1 MTNSY
6 LIDSN
11 ILLRISRRDDP
22 DYRIVDGALERLL
35 KQGSAL
41 YYTHQNIA
49 EFWNVWTR
57 PADKNGFGLGGE
69 TAEREIRKF
78 EGMMKFAAD
87 SAAAYDRWRQLVRN
101 YGVMGIQVHDARLVA
116 AMLVHGIPNLLTLNV
131 TDFARY
137 ADVITAVHPRSFIED
152 PSRTSSVIPRTTE

>member
-1 MTNSY
+1 MSNSY

-22 DYRIVDGALERLL
+22 DYQIVDGALERLL
-35 KQGSAL
+35 REDTEL

-57 PADKNGFGLGGE
+57 PADKNGFGLTGE
-69 TAEREIRKF
+69 TAEREIGKF
-78 EGMMKFAAD
+78 EGMMKLAGD
-87 SAAAYDRWRQLVRN
+87 SVPVYERWRQLVRT
-101 YGVMGIQVHDARLVA
+101 YRVKGVQVHDARLVA

-131 TDFARY
+131 ADFARY
-137 ADVITAVHPRSFIED
+137 VGVIKAVHPRFFINA
-152 PSRTSSVIPRTTE
+152 PG

>member
-1 MTNSY
+1 MAGSY

-35 KQGSAL
+35 KENAAL
-41 YYTHQNIA
+41 YYTHQSIA

-57 PADKNGFGLGGE
+57 PAEKNGFGLTGE
-69 TAEREIRKF
+69 TAALEIGKF

-87 SAAAYDRWRQLVRN
+87 SAAIYERWRQLIRDYRVT
-101 YGVMGIQVHDARLVA
+101 GVQVHDARLVS

-131 TDFARY
+131 ADFTRY
-137 ADVITAVHPRSFIED
+137 TRIITAAHPGSL
-152 PSRTSSVIPRTTE
+152 TEAQ

>member
-22 DYRIVDGALERLL
+22 DFRIVDAALESLL
-35 KQGSAL
+35 GNNAAL

-57 PADKNGFGLGGE
+57 PADKNGFGLAGE
-69 TAEREIRKF
+69 TAERELAKF
-78 EGMMKFAAD
+78 ESMMVFAPDTAMV
-87 SAAAYDRWRQLVRN
+87 YERWRQIVRD
-101 YGVMGIQVHDARLVA
+101 YRVTGIHVHDARLVS
-116 AMLVHGIPNLLTLNV
+116 AMLVHRIPNLLTLNV
-131 TDFARY
+131 ADFARY
-137 ADVITAVHPRSFIED
+137 TGIITVLHP
-152 PSRTSSVIPRTTE
+152 TSCVEAPR

>member
-22 DYRIVDGALERLL
+22 DYQIVDGALERLL
-35 KQGSAL
+35 RDDTEL

-57 PADKNGFGLGGE
+57 PADKNGFGLTGE
-69 TAEREIRKF
+69 TAEREIGKF
-78 EGMMKFAAD
+78 EGMMKLAGD
-87 SAAAYDRWRQLVRN
+87 SVLVYQRWRQLVRD
-101 YGVMGIQVHDARLVA
+101 YRVKGVQVHDARLVA

-131 TDFARY
+131 ADFARRHSWN
-137 ADVITAVHPRSFIED
+137 ATGRFFLSALENPPEAK
-152 PSRTSSVIPRTTE
+152 

>member
-6 LIDSN
+6 LTDSN

-22 DYRIVDGALERLL
+22 DYQIVDGALERLL
-35 KQGSAL
+35 RDDAAL

-57 PADKNGFGLGGE
+57 PTDKNGFGLTGE
-69 TAEREIRKF
+69 TAEREIGKF
-78 EGMMKFAAD
+78 EGMMELAAD
-87 SAAAYDRWRQLVRN
+87 SAAVYERWRQLVRD
-101 YGVMGIQVHDARLVA
+101 YRVKGVQVHDARLVA

-131 TDFARY
+131 ADFARY
-137 ADVITAVHPRSFIED
+137 VGVITAVHPRSFIEA
-152 PSRTSSVIPRTTE
+152 PG

>member
-1 MTNSY
+1 MANSY

-22 DYRIVDGALERLL
+22 DYGIVDGALERLL
-35 KQGSAL
+35 REDSAI

-57 PADKNGFGLGGE
+57 PADKNGFGLTSE
-69 TAEREIRKF
+69 TAELEIVKF
-78 EGMMKFAAD
+78 EGMMEFAAD
-87 SAAAYDRWRQLVRN
+87 NAGVYERWRQLVRD
-101 YGVMGIQVHDARLVA
+101 YQVQGVQVHDARLVA

-131 TDFARY
+131 ADFARY
-137 ADVITAVHPRSFIED
+137 AGVIVAIHPRSFI
-152 PSRTSSVIPRTTE
+152 VAPR

>member
-22 DYRIVDGALERLL
+22 DYQIVDGALERLL
-35 KQGSAL
+35 RDDTEL

-57 PADKNGFGLGGE
+57 PADKNGFGLSGE
-69 TAEREIRKF
+69 TAEREIGKF
-78 EGMMKFAAD
+78 EGMMKLAGD
-87 SAAAYDRWRQLVRN
+87 SAAIYERWRQLVRD
-101 YGVMGIQVHDARLVA
+101 YRVKGIQVHDARLVA
-116 AMLVHGIPNLLTLNV
+116 AMLVHGVPNLLTLNV
-131 TDFARY
+131 ADFARY
-137 ADVITAVHPRSFIED
+137 AGVIKTVHPRSFIEA
-152 PSRTSSVIPRTTE
+152 PG

>member
-1 MTNSY
+1 MANSY

-22 DYRIVDGALERLL
+22 DHGIVDGALERLL
-35 KQGSAL
+35 REDAAL

-57 PADKNGFGLGGE
+57 PADKNGFGLSGE
-69 TAEREIRKF
+69 TAEREIGKF
-78 EGMMKFAAD
+78 EGMMEFAAD
-87 SAAAYDRWRQLVRN
+87 NAGVYERWRQIVWDCRVK
-101 YGVMGIQVHDARLVA
+101 GVQVHDARLVA

-131 TDFARY
+131 ADFARY
-137 ADVITAVHPRSFIED
+137 AGVIVAVHPRSFIEA
-152 PSRTSSVIPRTTE
+152 PR

>member
-22 DYRIVDGALERLL
+22 DYQIVDGALERLL
-35 KQGSAL
+35 RDDIEL

-57 PADKNGFGLGGE
+57 PADKNGFGLSGE
-69 TAEREIRKF
+69 TAEREIGKF
-78 EGMMKFAAD
+78 EGMMKLAGD
-87 SAAAYDRWRQLVRN
+87 SAAIYERWRQLVRD
-101 YGVMGIQVHDARLVA
+101 YQVKGVQVHDARLVA

-131 TDFARY
+131 ADFARY
-137 ADVITAVHPRSFIED
+137 AGVIKAVHPRSFIEA
-152 PSRTSSVIPRTTE
+152 PG

>member
-1 MTNSY
+1 MANSY

-22 DYRIVDGALERLL
+22 DYGIVDAALERLL
-35 KQGSAL
+35 REDAAL

-57 PADKNGFGLGGE
+57 PADKNGFGLSGE
-69 TAEREIRKF
+69 TAEREIGKF
-78 EGMMKFAAD
+78 EGMMEFAAD
-87 SAAAYDRWRQLVRN
+87 NAGVYERWRQIVWDYRVK
-101 YGVMGIQVHDARLVA
+101 GVQVHDARLVA

-131 TDFARY
+131 ADFARY
-137 ADVITAVHPRSFIED
+137 AGVIVAVHPRSFIEA
-152 PSRTSSVIPRTTE
+152 PR

>member
-22 DYRIVDGALERLL
+22 DYQIVDGALERLL
-35 KQGSAL
+35 RDDTEL

-57 PADKNGFGLGGE
+57 PADKNGFGLTGE
-69 TAEREIRKF
+69 TAEREIGKSD
-78 EGMMKFAAD
+78 GMMKLAGD
-87 SAAAYDRWRQLVRN
+87 SVPIYERWPSALARN
-101 YGVMGIQVHDARLVA
+101 DPG
-116 AMLVHGIPNLLTLNV
+116 LLTK
-131 TDFARY
+131 TDPGSPPPAGMIMPY
-137 ADVITAVHPRSFIED
+137 LPSVCGPRPG
-152 PSRTSSVIPRTTE
+152 PSRWVNLSEHKWVSSGERRGAGDS